1 MKCARRF
8 EKWRLLLFYYFILLF
23 LSTQALRQIN
33 LKVKMA
39 RSGSLLWDLG
49 FAQIDLDLLFFLL
62 FFLCIPKKKH
72 ACICRCSLA
81 VKRLFYYNSFRW
93 VLIETRFFI
102 KNVRR
107 VALLLFRMAVMRLIK
122 NTPTIPS
129 RLILGGGH

>member
-49 FAQIDLDLLFFLL
+49 FAQIDLDLLFFFSLFSLLFFCCLLFAFCFLL
-62 FFLCIPKKKH
+62 FFLRINW
-72 ACICRCSLA
+72 I
-81 VKRLFYYNSFRW
+81 
-93 VLIETRFFI
+93 RF
-102 KNVRR
+102 K
-107 VALLLFRMAVMRLIK
+107 
-122 NTPTIPS
+122 
-129 RLILGGGH
+129 